1 MRTVRVAAAIIVQ
14 EGRVLAAQRGYG
26 EFAGGW
32 EFPGGKIE
40 PGETPEDACVREA
53 REELGVEVYDLASFF
68 TVEHDYPDAACPFH
82 LTMHCFLC
90 RKAPGPI
97 RDSEH
102 TSLRWLAPRELMSV
116 AWLPADIE
124 LVEKLKQHLEAG
136 DAAELATETD
146 NAVGKGKA
154 EAGANRGSD
163 NPTGADTPTEPE
175 SAAEPESEERP

>member
-14 EGRVLAAQRGYG
+14 EERVLAAQRGYG

-40 PGETPEDACVREA
+40 PGETPEGACVREA
-53 REELGVEVYDLASFF
+53 REELGVEVCDLVPFH
-68 TVEHDYPDAACPFH
+68 TVEHDYPDAEHPFH

-90 RKAPGPI
+90 RKAPGPL

-102 TSLRWLAPRELMSV
+102 ASLRWLAPHELTSV

-124 LVEKLKQHLEAG
+124 LVEKLKMHLETG
-136 DAAELATETD
+136 DAAKLASETD
-146 NAVGKGKA
+146 NAAEQGRAKA
-154 EAGANRGSD
+154 SAAHGSGY
-163 NPTGADTPTEPE
+163 PTGADSPAEPE
-175 SAAEPESEERP
+175 CAAEPESEERP